1 MILFKQS
8 YFYKINF
15 LNIIKKNIFDSMF
28 YDLFIDIMNYYKFW
42 IIRK

>member
-15 LNIIKKNIFDSMF
+15 LSIIKKNIFDSIF
-28 YDLFIDIMNYYKFW
+28 CSIYWYNDLL
-42 IIRK
+42 